1 MLKSMTAYG
10 RCNVISPLGR
20 FTVEIQSV
28 NRKHLEIN
36 TVLPSEFL
44 RFDADLKKW
53 VSEYVGRGQV
63 NVKVS
68 VAFEKNGP
76 LKAIP
81 NVALGEQIVNAWQ
94 ELADNLKF
102 NLNEKYLFQV
112 LSQTKDILLFDQE
125 MQDEENYKKVLKQAT
140 LGALGQLVFM
150 KSKEGEVLSDDISR
164 RVEILSKAVKLIA
177 EKSPGATT
185 RYREKLKER
194 LEEVLAGSIENE
206 ERLLREVCVFADKID
221 IAEELTR
228 FDSHLEQ
235 MKLLLKSEGQSVG
248 KTLEF
253 MIQELNR
260 EINTIGS
267 KSSDVEVSRCVI
279 EIKTELERI
288 REQIQNI
295 E

>member
-1 MLKSMTAYG
+1 MTAYG
-10 RCNVISPLGR
+10 RSNVISPLGR

-36 TVLPSEFL
+36 NFLPMEFL
-44 RFDADLKKW
+44 RFDADIKKW
-53 VSEYVGRGQV
+53 ISESVGRGQV

-68 VAFEKNGP
+68 VAFEKSSP

-81 NVALGEQIVNAWQ
+81 NIALGAQILDAW
-94 ELADNLKF
+94 EKLAQSLKLNLD
-102 NLNEKYLFQV
+102 EKDLFKI
-112 LSQTKDILLFDQE
+112 LSQTKDILLFDQD
-125 MQDEENYKKVLKQAT
+125 MQNEEDYKKILKQVVEE
-140 LGALGQLVFM
+140 ALKLLVSM
-150 KSKEGEVLSDDISR
+150 KHKEGQTLSEDISKR
-164 RVEILSKAVKLIA
+164 IEILSKAIKQIA
-177 EKSPGATT
+177 EKAPGATT

-194 LEEVLAGSIENE
+194 LEEVLTGSIENE
-206 ERLLREVCVFADKID
+206 ERLLREVCVYADKID
-221 IAEELTR
+221 ITEELTR

-235 MKLLLKSEGQSVG
+235 MKHLLKSPIQSLG

-267 KSSDVEVSRCVI
+267 KSSDIDVSRCVI